1 VRYAVFNV
9 SGADGFG
16 FVRMRIPSDFIIGP
30 YSVTVDGAEPIYSN
44 YSVLAQGNN
53 TWIYFSYLHSEHAI
67 MVVPEYSALAILPLF
82 MVASLLTVAVWKRK
96 RLR

>member
-1 VRYAVFNV
+1 
-9 SGADGFG
+9 
-16 FVRMRIPSDFIIGP
+16 MRIPNDFIIGP
-30 YSVTVDGAEPIYSN
+30 YSVTVDGAEPIYAN

-82 MVASLLTVAVWKRK
+82 MVASLLTVAVCQRK
-96 RLR
+96 RLRRD